1 MGIPNF
7 KMRQAFGMF
16 GASSSLIVFSLN
28 IFVLAASSL
37 HRPQASSL
45 SSERIYGGTDADPGE
60 FPHLVMITRG
70 GCGGGSFMCTGSL
83 VSNKAV
89 VTAGHCC
96 DGLSPSLVGV
106 VVGNYKMGEDDP
118 DEECIGVERVILNEN
133 YDSWTISN
141 DICVLNLESEAT
153 LGPNVGTIPLPKSGE
168 EYEEGTECQVAGWG
182 DTGNG
187 GMASVTQKAN
197 MTVVSDAICRES
209 YGQSEIADSMICV
222 EGASGTGLPDLCQG
236 DSGDPLMCGNQLSGF
251 MSWGYGCADPS
262 FPPVFTQASYYV
274 DWINDHM

>member
-1 MGIPNF
+1 
-7 KMRQAFGMF
+7 MF
-16 GASSSLIVFSLN
+16 RDSSSLVLLSFNIVVF
-28 IFVLAASSL
+28 AASSL
-37 HRPQASSL
+37 RGSLMSSL
-45 SSERIYGGTDADPGE
+45 SSGRIYGGKDADPGE

-96 DGLSPSLVGV
+96 DGLRPSLVGV

-133 YDSWTISN
+133 YDSWTINN
-141 DICVLNLESEAT
+141 DICLLILESEAT
-153 LGPNVGTIPLPKSGE
+153 LGPNVGTIPLPESGE

-182 DTGNG
+182 DTGS

-197 MTVVSDAICRES
+197 MRVVSDDTCRDS
-209 YGQSEIADSMICV
+209 YGQSGIADSMICV

-236 DSGDPLMCGNQLSGF
+236 DSGDPLMCGNHLSGF
-251 MSWGYGCADPS
+251 MSWGYGCADPGY
-262 FPPVFTQASYYV
+262 PPVFTQVSYYV
-274 DWINDHM
+274 DWINAHM